1 MIRDSRIQEQM
12 EAAKRVR
19 SLCRAQ
25 SGAGLYN
32 YDRLAALLKQIQG
45 EGDGRLGL
53 EGDYVSSRKVRE
65 RESSGRVDVP
75 QEGQSG
81 AFPAARSAGGHVLLV
96 DDEPEIREMACSAL
110 EMRGYSVAI
119 CRNGQE
125 AIEYY
130 REQCDRV
137 DLVVSDVV
145 MPEMNGRELLDALK
159 QINPQV
165 KVVLMS
171 GYCTDATAAGLIK
184 QGALEFI
191 SKPFSL
197 DELWQ
202 AADSALA
209 CEGHAA

>member
-1 MIRDSRIQEQM
+1 MIRDNSIHQQM

-25 SGAGLYN
+25 SGDGLYN

-45 EGDGRLGL
+45 EADGCAGL
-53 EGDYVSSRKVRE
+53 KGDYVSARENSR
-65 RESSGRVDVP
+65 GRGGKGEEDPMGDLKPTVGEP
-75 QEGQSG
+75 C
-81 AFPAARSAGGHVLLV
+81 PAGGHVLLV

-110 EMRGYSVAI
+110 EMRGYSVAV

-130 REQCDRV
+130 REQSDRV

-159 QINPQV
+159 QINPHV

-184 QGALEFI
+184 EGALEFI

-197 DELWQ
+197 DELWD
-202 AADSALA
+202 AADSALT